1 MSKDFDS
8 KLLKNILDEINRLN
22 ETLLDLEKYKDELTE
37 EEIAQTKEDTLKQ
50 LIETQKI
57 LEKMKTGEL
66 TTNTEIDKAKKK
78 MLEITGRN
86 YSVKELLD
94 KYLTTETEGLREKLR
109 ALIHMKEMKK
119 VSEQEFNSNVLQIL
133 QIISK
138 NTKLNDEEQA
148 LYNKISKGNLS
159 GFQEDKGIDQT
170 KLDIVQIINDQEV
183 ELKKEI
189 LVKMTKKDK
198 IKRILSKQMDDFSL
212 LSS

>member
-8 KLLKNILDEINRLN
+8 KLLKNVLDEINRLN
-22 ETLLDLEKYKDELTE
+22 DTLTDLETYKDEFTE
-37 EEIAQTKEDTLKQ
+37 EEIAETKEKTLKQ
-50 LIETQKI
+50 LFETQKI

-86 YSVKELLD
+86 YSVKELLN
-94 KYLTTETEGLREKLR
+94 KYLTTETEGLREKLK

-159 GFQEDKGIDQT
+159 GFQEYKGIDQS
-170 KLDIVQIINDQEV
+170 KLEQN
-183 ELKKEI
+183 LNKK
-189 LVKMTKKDK
+189 K
-198 IKRILSKQMDDFSL
+198 
-212 LSS
+212 

>member
-8 KLLKNILDEINRLN
+8 KLLKNVLDEIKRLKD
-22 ETLLDLEKYKDELTE
+22 TLTDLETYKDEFTE
-37 EEIAQTKEDTLKQ
+37 EEIAETKEKTLKE
-50 LIETQKI
+50 LFETQKI
-57 LEKMKTGEL
+57 LEKMKTGDL
-66 TTNTEIDKAKKK
+66 TTQSEIDKAKQE

-86 YSVKELLD
+86 FSVKDLLN
-94 KYLTTETEGLREKLR
+94 KYLTTETEGLRQKLK

-119 VSEQEFNSNVLQIL
+119 VTEQEFNSNVLQIL

-170 KLDIVQIINDQEV
+170 KLEKN
-183 ELKKEI
+183 LN
-189 LVKMTKKDK
+189 
-198 IKRILSKQMDDFSL
+198 KQK
-212 LSS
+212 

>member
-8 KLLKNILDEINRLN
+8 KLLKNVLDEIKRLN
-22 ETLLDLEKYKDELTE
+22 DTLTDLETYKDEFTE
-37 EEIAQTKEDTLKQ
+37 EEIAETKEKTLKQ
-50 LIETQKI
+50 LVDTQKI
-57 LEKMKTGEL
+57 LEKMKTGDL
-66 TTNTEIDKAKKK
+66 TINSEIDKAKQK

-94 KYLTTETEGLREKLR
+94 KYLTTETEGLREKLK

-159 GFQEDKGIDQT
+159 GFQEDKGIDQN
-170 KLDIVQIINDQEV
+170 KLEQNLNQ
-183 ELKKEI
+183 KK
-189 LVKMTKKDK
+189 
-198 IKRILSKQMDDFSL
+198 
-212 LSS
+212 

>member
-159 GFQEDKGIDQT
+159 GFQEDKGIDQA
-170 KLDIVQIINDQEV
+170 KLEQNLNQ
-183 ELKKEI
+183 KK
-189 LVKMTKKDK
+189 
-198 IKRILSKQMDDFSL
+198 
-212 LSS
+212 

>member
-8 KLLKNILDEINRLN
+8 KLLKNVLDEIKRLN
-22 ETLLDLEKYKDELTE
+22 DTLTDLETYKDEFTE
-37 EEIAQTKEDTLKQ
+37 EEIAETKEKTLKQ
-50 LIETQKI
+50 LFDTQKT
-57 LEKMKTGEL
+57 LEKMKTGDL
-66 TTNTEIDKAKKK
+66 TINSEIDKAKQK

-94 KYLTTETEGLREKLR
+94 KYLTTETEGLREKLK

-138 NTKLNDEEQA
+138 NTKLNAEEQA

-159 GFQEDKGIDQT
+159 GFQEDKGIDQN
-170 KLDIVQIINDQEV
+170 KLEQNLNQ
-183 ELKKEI
+183 KK
-189 LVKMTKKDK
+189 
-198 IKRILSKQMDDFSL
+198 
-212 LSS
+212 

>member
-22 ETLLDLEKYKDELTE
+22 ETLLDLERYKEEFTE

-86 YSVKELLD
+86 FSVKELLD
-94 KYLTTETEGLREKLR
+94 KYLTTETEGLREKLK

-119 VSEQEFNSNVLQIL
+119 VTEQEFNSNVLQIL

-170 KLDIVQIINDQEV
+170 KLEQNLNQ
-183 ELKKEI
+183 KK
-189 LVKMTKKDK
+189 
-198 IKRILSKQMDDFSL
+198 
-212 LSS
+212 

>member
-8 KLLKNILDEINRLN
+8 KLLKNVLDEINRLN
-22 ETLLDLEKYKDELTE
+22 DTLTDLETYKDEFTE
-37 EEIAQTKEDTLKQ
+37 EEIAETKEKTLKQ
-50 LIETQKI
+50 LFETQKI

-86 YSVKELLD
+86 YSVKELLN
-94 KYLTTETEGLREKLR
+94 KYLTTETEGLREKLK

-138 NTKLNDEEQA
+138 NTELNDEERA

-159 GFQEDKGIDQT
+159 GFQEDKGIDQN
-170 KLDIVQIINDQEV
+170 KLEQNLNQ
-183 ELKKEI
+183 KK
-189 LVKMTKKDK
+189 
-198 IKRILSKQMDDFSL
+198 
-212 LSS
+212 